1 MLSRQVVGATR
12 KGRQT
17 MENSWRNGEVQKGG
31 VEISPTNA
39 DIEQCARVSHE
50 MLAATYTVPKRSNE
64 IEFYAERLD

>member
-1 MLSRQVVGATR
+1 
-12 KGRQT
+12 